1 MSPDDRL
8 ESATDANDETLEW
21 LSLAGDGTDAGETI
35 RWRGGPRIQT
45 AYPWVGLA
53 AAGVVAALAA
63 VVLELLP
70 VVALAGVPL
79 PALVAF
85 WALASVSRTE
95 YVVTDR
101 RIAIRR
107 GVLGVDVDTVGL
119 ERVQN
124 TAVSQHAIA
133 RVVGYGTVTIEAA
146 SGATFAFRN
155 VEEFDAVHDRLE
167 DQRHGGRTAD
177 LPGSVEEWEAIL
189 AEVRGWRRALER

>member
-1 MSPDDRL
+1 M
-8 ESATDANDETLEW
+8 
-21 LSLAGDGTDAGETI
+21 
-35 RWRGGPRIQT
+35 
-45 AYPWVGLA
+45 
-53 AAGVVAALAA
+53 
-63 VVLELLP
+63 
-70 VVALAGVPL
+70 
-79 PALVAF
+79 
-85 WALASVSRTE
+85 
-95 YVVTDR
+95 TDR

-177 LPGSVEEWEAIL
+177 LPGSVEWEAIL